1 MLEGLLQLPTWG
13 YITLGLIL
21 TQITIASVT
30 IYLHRHQAHNA
41 LELHPVISH
50 FFRFWLWLTT
60 GMNTREWVAVHR
72 KHHAKCETP
81 DDPHS
86 PVVEGLGKILFTG
99 VWFYHKAAQD
109 QETLERYGKGTPD
122 DVMQRH
128 LYNRFP
134 LLGILLMLAIDTVLF
149 GWIGAIIWVVQIGWI
164 PFWAAGVINGIGHFW
179 GYRNY
184 ENQDASTNIIPFG
197 LFIGGEELHNNHH
210 GHASSARLSHK
221 WYELDLGWMYIQALQ
236 FFGLARVKKVAP
248 RSQLLKDKTSIDLE
262 TVRAV
267 VRNRFHIMKL
277 YAKQVIWPTVREE
290 RRGQSSQIQGL
301 LRRARR
307 LMSREDITLDSVGE
321 ATIRQ
326 ARQHSSNLNTVF
338 EFKQRLKLL
347 WQQSATNHARR
358 LDALQV
364 WCLEAEKSGISYLQE
379 FAQSLRGY
387 SLKTA

>member
-1 MLEGLLQLPTWG
+1 MLEGLLSLPTWG
-13 YITLGLIL
+13 YITLTFIL
-21 TQITIASVT
+21 TQITIAAVT

-81 DDPHS
+81 EDPHS
-86 PVVEGLGKILFTG
+86 PVVEGIGKILFGG
-99 VWFYHKAAQD
+99 VWFYHKAACVQD
-109 QETLERYGKGTPD
+109 NLERYGKGTPND
-122 DVMQRH
+122 LLQRT
-128 LYNRFP
+128 LYDPFP
-134 LLGILLMLAIDTVLF
+134 LLGILVMLAVDVLLF
-149 GWIGAIIWVVQIGWI
+149 GWIGSIIWAVQIAWI
-164 PFWAAGVINGIGHFW
+164 PFWAAGVINGIGHYW

-184 ENQDASTNIIPFG
+184 ESPDASRNIFPFG

-221 WYELDLGWMYIQALQ
+221 WYELDLGWMYIRALQ
-236 FFGLARVKKVAP
+236 FIGLAKVKKVAP
-248 RSQLLKDKTSIDLE
+248 RSEMRQDKQTIDLE

-277 YAKQVIWPTVREE
+277 YARQVILPTIREASS
-290 RRGQSSQIQGL
+290 GQSSQIQGL
-301 LRRARR
+301 LRRARK
-307 LMSREDITLDSVGE
+307 LMSREDLPMDAVAI

-326 ARQHSSNLNTVF
+326 ARLQSSNLDTVF
-338 EFKQRLKLL
+338 EFKQQLKQL
-347 WQQSATNHARR
+347 WQQSATNHAKR
-358 LDALQV
+358 LERLQA
-364 WCLEAEKSGISYLQE
+364 WCVDAEKSGISYLQE
-379 FAQSLRGY
+379 FALSLRSY